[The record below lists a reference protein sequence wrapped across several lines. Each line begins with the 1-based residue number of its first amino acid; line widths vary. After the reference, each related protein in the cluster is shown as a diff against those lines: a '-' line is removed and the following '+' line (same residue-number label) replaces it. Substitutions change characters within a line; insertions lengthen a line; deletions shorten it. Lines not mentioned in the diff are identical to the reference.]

1 MNGTSIIV
9 RSAAIML
16 AVLVLMIGPSPSAA
30 DPPTAGE
37 TPIAARVAI
46 ADITRISV
54 GSKVA
59 VIGYFSHKSPEIDGD
74 LEVYLIAHRGNFV
87 VVEAPVRY
95 RPMKSFIRG
104 LHLHRGELVE
114 VSGNLTVQRDKPTR
128 EYRHGWYEVNP
139 VETMTRYHGPV
150 PSDLHY
156 VRVAHHFLGP
166 VTVTQEG
173 GTPK

>member
-1 MNGTSIIV
+1 MIV
-9 RSAAIML
+9 RPAVFVLTLLL
-16 AVLVLMIGPSPSAA
+16 AMIGPGRSIA
-30 DPPTAGE
+30 DPP
-37 TPIAARVAI
+37 AATNPVLAPRVAI

-54 GSKVA
+54 GSKVD

-74 LEVYLIAHRGNFV
+74 LEVYLIDHRGNFV

-95 RPMKSFIRG
+95 RPMKYYIRG

-114 VSGNLTVQRDKPTR
+114 VAGNLTVQRDKPTR

-139 VETMTRYHGPV
+139 VETVTRYHGPV
-150 PSDLHY
+150 PADLHY

-173 GTPK
+173 GSPR